1 MPLEIKYYKLK
12 KKKKNYKKL
21 NKNNFMILTISI
33 YSQLYLNASYF

>member
-12 KKKKNYKKL
+12 KKKNYKKL
-21 NKNNFMILTISI
+21 NKNNFIILTISI